1 MAEPIAFVSRSTP
14 AERDD
19 WLKILSENLG
29 DEKIVDFNDL
39 KPEDYGA
46 IELAIVANPDP
57 DQLKKLTNLKWI
69 QSLWVGVERMVK
81 ELPEN
86 APPIVRLVDPALTE
100 AMAEAV
106 LAWTLY
112 LTRDMPRYHR
122 QQQERLWQAHSY
134 KPASQW
140 KIGLLGLGQLGRAA
154 AKLLTLTGFQVNG
167 WSKSQKTLDNV
178 TCSSGKAGFMRLI
191 ETSDIVVLLI
201 PLTNETTGLLGQ
213 NEFAHMKKGASL
225 INFSRGPVIDT
236 DALVDALNKHELD
249 HAVLDVFDQEPLPP
263 DSPLWQNENIT
274 VLPHISAPTN
284 KESAAKIVAKNIAN
298 WRKTGKLPSVVNRMR
313 GY

>member
-1 MAEPIAFVSRSTP
+1 MAEPIAFVSRSAQTD
-14 AERDD
+14 RDS

-69 QSLWVGVERMVK
+69 QSLWAGVERMVK

-122 QQQERLWQAHSY
+122 QQQVRLWQAHSY

-178 TCSSGKAGFMRLI
+178 TCLSGKAGFTQVI

-201 PLTNETTGLLGQ
+201 PLTKETTGLLGK

-236 DALVDALNKHELD
+236 HALVDALNKHELD

-263 DSPLWQNENIT
+263 DSPLWQNEHIT

-284 KESAAKIVAKNIAN
+284 KESAAKIVAKNIAH
-298 WRKTGKLPSVVNRMR
+298 WRKTGNLPPTVNRIR

>member
-1 MAEPIAFVSRSTP
+1 MAEPIAFVSRSAQT
-14 AERDD
+14 ERDN
-19 WLKILSENLG
+19 WLKVLSENLG
-29 DEKIVDFNDL
+29 DEKIIDFNDL
-39 KPEDYGA
+39 KPDDYGA

-57 DQLKKLTNLKWI
+57 DQLKKLKNLKWI
-69 QSLWVGVERMVK
+69 QSLWAGVERMVK

-86 APPIVRLVDPALTE
+86 APPIVRLIDPALTE

-122 QQQERLWQAHSY
+122 QQQKRLWQPHSY

-140 KIGLLGLGQLGRAA
+140 KIGLLGLGQLGKAA

-178 TCSSGKAGFMRLI
+178 TCSSGSTGFMRLI

-201 PLTNETTGLLGQ
+201 PLTNETTGLLGK

-284 KESAAKIVAKNIAN
+284 KESAAKIVAKNIAH
-298 WRKTGKLPSVVNRMR
+298 WRKTGNLPPVVNRMR

>member
-1 MAEPIAFVSRSTP
+1 MAEPIAFVSRSAQT
-14 AERDD
+14 ERDN
-19 WLKILSENLG
+19 WLKVLSENLV

-39 KPEDYGA
+39 KPADYDM

-57 DQLKKLTNLKWI
+57 DQLKKLKNLKWI
-69 QSLWVGVERMVK
+69 QSLWAGVERMVK

-122 QQQERLWQAHSY
+122 QQQKRLWQPHSY

-178 TCSSGKAGFMRLI
+178 SCSSGKAGFTQVI

-201 PLTNETTGLLGQ
+201 PLTNETTGLLKK

-284 KESAAKIVAKNIAN
+284 KESAAKIVAKNIAH
-298 WRKTGKLPSVVNRMR
+298 WRKTGKLPPVVNRIR